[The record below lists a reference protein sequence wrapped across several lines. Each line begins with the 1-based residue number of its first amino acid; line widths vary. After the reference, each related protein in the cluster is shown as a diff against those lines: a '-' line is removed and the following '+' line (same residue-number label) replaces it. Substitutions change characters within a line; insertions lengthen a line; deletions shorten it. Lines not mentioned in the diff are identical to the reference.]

1 MSAGG
6 DRFPAEVMRNPWT
19 IAVSLLLLC
28 SAFDIALADP
38 PATAGGTGAAGS
50 SSQTQGGF
58 FSSLKQALN
67 QDVDREVVWGHFDV
81 GSPPDTHRFYCLM
94 DPKTGKREPNGVA
107 GDTFV
112 RRDGTTGLRRPA
124 VSPTTCAEA
133 EQKGILVTSDY
144 VVKGGA
150 GTPKS
155 AVAPAEKSASVAAPA
170 PGAAPASNTVSMPAA
185 APAPAAA
192 PIAVAASAPA
202 RSTAAPMSNA
212 DRDADKAY
220 IRKAE
225 SEWGESEVSRDAS
238 VLERILSED
247 FVGVDV
253 DGTHYSKADALQEY
267 RTAPSN
273 YVSNH
278 VTGIEIRFYGQ
289 TAVAQGDDSWEK
301 KDGTA
306 GKHVWT
312 DTWVQRD
319 GKWRLV
325 ASEDLI
331 PPARGFR
338 HP

>member
-1 MSAGG
+1 
-6 DRFPAEVMRNPWT
+6 MRNALM
-19 IAVSLLLLC
+19 IAVSLLLLYG
-28 SAFDIALADP
+28 AVDIVSADP
-38 PATAGGTGAAGS
+38 PTTGGSTGAAGS

-58 FSSLKQALN
+58 FSSLKQAFN

-107 GDTFV
+107 GETYL

-133 EQKGILVTSDY
+133 GQKGILVTSDY
-144 VVKGGA
+144 VVKSSAGG
-150 GTPKS
+150 S
-155 AVAPAEKSASVAAPA
+155 RSEVAPAQKTASVAAPA
-170 PGAAPASNTVSMPAA
+170 AAPPPNAVSVPAA

-192 PIAVAASAPA
+192 PIAVAASAA
-202 RSTAAPMSNA
+202 DASAATPMSNA
-212 DRDADKAY
+212 DRAADRAY

-225 SEWGESEVSRDAS
+225 SDWGESEVTRDAS
-238 VLERILSED
+238 VLERILSDD

-253 DGTHYSKADALQEY
+253 DGTRYSKAEALQEY
-267 RTAPSN
+267 RTSPSS
-273 YVSNH
+273 YASNH
-278 VTGIEIRFYGQ
+278 ISGIEIRFYGQ
-289 TAVAQGDDSWEK
+289 AAVAQGDDSWEK

-312 DTWVQRD
+312 DTWVLRD
-319 GKWRLV
+319 GKWQLV
-325 ASEDLI
+325 AAEDLV